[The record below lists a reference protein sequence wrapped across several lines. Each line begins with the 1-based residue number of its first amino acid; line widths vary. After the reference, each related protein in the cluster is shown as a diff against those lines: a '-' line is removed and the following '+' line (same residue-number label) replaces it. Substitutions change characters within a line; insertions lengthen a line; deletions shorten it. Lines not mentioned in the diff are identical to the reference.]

1 MIKINLLPQKRPKR
15 AGASAPSEGGQ
26 REMAIGVASLLG
38 AAALVFFV
46 LDQPKRS
53 KLRDLREAN
62 AQLQQEIQA
71 KTTQAANF
79 ANLKKSADEA
89 KERARSIN
97 RLIAAKVVPANVL
110 QELGEILT
118 TNHLPTMTQEMAKR
132 TGNGLESDPNRRY
145 DLAWD
150 PTHVWLLAFSD
161 TNGTFRLE
169 GGAAGEGDITQLSK
183 RMQASVYFDNVA
195 PAQEE
200 RVSDRETGIA
210 YYKFTITGKVA
221 Y

>member
-1 MIKINLLPQKRPKR
+1 MIRINLLPARR
-15 AGASAPSEGGQ
+15 AKLRVSQASEGGQ
-26 REMAIGVASLLG
+26 REMAIGIASLVG

-53 KLRDLREAN
+53 KLKDMRTSND
-62 AQLQQEIQA
+62 QLQQEINVKNAQLVDFPA
-71 KTTQAANF
+71 LDKA
-79 ANLKKSADEA
+79 SAEA
-89 KERARSIN
+89 SERARSIN

-118 TNHLPTMTQEMAKR
+118 TNHLPTMTQEMARR
-132 TGNGLESDPNRRY
+132 TGNGPQADPNRRY

-150 PTHVWLLAFSD
+150 PTHVWLTGFTD
-161 TNGTFRLE
+161 KGGTFKLE
-169 GGAAGEGDITQLSK
+169 GGAQAEGDITQLSK

-195 PAQEE
+195 QASEE
-200 RVSDRETGIA
+200 RETDRETGVP

>member
-1 MIKINLLPQKRPKR
+1 MIKINLLPAKR
-15 AGASAPSEGGQ
+15 AKLRVSQASEGGQ
-26 REMAIGVASLLG
+26 REMAIGVASLVG

-53 KLRDLREAN
+53 QLKDVRASNDELQKEIN
-62 AQLQQEIQA
+62 AKNVQLQGFAELD
-71 KTTQAANF
+71 KAA
-79 ANLKKSADEA
+79 SEA
-89 KERARSIN
+89 SERARSIN

-118 TNHLPTMTQEMAKR
+118 TNHLPTMTQEMARR
-132 TGNGLESDPNRRY
+132 TGSGPESDPNRRY
-145 DLAWD
+145 DLTWD
-150 PTHVWLLAFSD
+150 PTHVWLTSFAD
-161 TNGTFRLE
+161 KGGTFKLE
-169 GGAAGEGDITQLSK
+169 GGAQAEGDITQLSK

-195 PAQEE
+195 QASEE
-200 RVSDRETGIA
+200 RETDHDTGVP

>member
-1 MIKINLLPQKRPKR
+1 MIKINLLPQKRAKLR
-15 AGASAPSEGGQ
+15 ASQPSEGGQ
-26 REMAIGVASLLG
+26 REMAIGIASLVG

-53 KLRDLREAN
+53 KLRDIRESN
-62 AQLQQEIQA
+62 AQLQQEIAA
-71 KTTQAANF
+71 KNKQLEGFAEMNKAATE
-79 ANLKKSADEA
+79 SY
-89 KERARSIN
+89 ERAHSIN

-118 TNHLPTMTQEMAKR
+118 TNHLPTMTQEMARR
-132 TGNGLESDPNRRY
+132 TGNGAESDPNRRY

-150 PTHVWLLAFSD
+150 PTHVWLTSFSD
-161 TNGTFRLE
+161 NKGTFKLE
-169 GGAAGEGDITQLSK
+169 GGAQAEGDITQLSK

-195 PAQEE
+195 QASEE
-200 RVSDRETGIA
+200 RVTDQANGTP

>member
-1 MIKINLLPQKRPKR
+1 MIKINLLPAKR
-15 AGASAPSEGGQ
+15 AKLRVSQASEGGQ
-26 REMAIGVASLLG
+26 REMAIGIASLVG

-53 KLRDLREAN
+53 RLKDVRESN
-62 AQLQQEIQA
+62 DQLQQEINA
-71 KTTQAANF
+71 KNVQLQGFAELDKAAT
-79 ANLKKSADEA
+79 EA
-89 KERARSIN
+89 SERARSIN

-118 TNHLPTMTQEMAKR
+118 TNHLPTMTQEMARR
-132 TGNGLESDPNRRY
+132 TGNGPESDPNRRY

-150 PTHVWLLAFSD
+150 PTHVWLTSFVD
-161 TNGTFRLE
+161 KGGTFKLE
-169 GGAAGEGDITQLSK
+169 GGAQAEGDITQLSK

-195 PAQEE
+195 QASEE
-200 RVSDRETGIA
+200 RQTDHETGVP
-210 YYKFTITGKVA
+210 YYKFMITGKVA

>member
-1 MIKINLLPQKRPKR
+1 MIKINLLPHKR
-15 AGASAPSEGGQ
+15 AKLRSSAPSAGGQ
-26 REMAIGVASLLG
+26 KEMAIGIASLVG

-53 KLRDLREAN
+53 KIHELRAAAD
-62 AQLQQEIQA
+62 QLQQEINA
-71 KTTQAANF
+71 KSAQLKGFAELNQAAT
-79 ANLKKSADEA
+79 EA
-89 KERARSIN
+89 FERARSIN

-118 TNHLPTMTQEMAKR
+118 TNHLPTMTQEMARR
-132 TGNGLESDPNRRY
+132 TGNGPESDPNRRY

-150 PTHVWLLAFSD
+150 PTHVWLTSFSD
-161 TNGTFRLE
+161 KNGNFKLE
-169 GGAAGEGDITQLSK
+169 GGAQAEVDITQLSK
-183 RMQASVYFDNVA
+183 RLQASVYFDNI
-195 PAQEE
+195 AQASEE
-200 RVSDRETGIA
+200 RVADRDTGVP